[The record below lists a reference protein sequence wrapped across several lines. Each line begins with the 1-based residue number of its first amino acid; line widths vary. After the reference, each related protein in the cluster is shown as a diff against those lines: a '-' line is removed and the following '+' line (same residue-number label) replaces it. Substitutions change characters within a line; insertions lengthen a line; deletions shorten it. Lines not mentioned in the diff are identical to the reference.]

1 MRAIPALSLALVMVA
16 AGLAAQAQDMLIF
29 QLHGTVYVHGDTVPI
44 TGAMIEVL
52 GTDGSHF
59 NALSDDKGHFS
70 FTATGQQRY
79 INANT
84 SYSIRVSAEDRLVVN
99 DQVSTVGLTESTTFA
114 KEYYLAKLNVIHD
127 DFGIFIQY
135 DRHSGALDQEGET
148 MADIVAAMLDDNPTM
163 VIELRGHC
171 DANEDT
177 ILAVKRSE
185 EVMHY
190 LVKKGVEVKRIQ
202 VRRFG
207 ARESEYP
214 AAELKDQSPE
224 QREKVIAWHRR
235 VDIAAVSFDYRK

>member
-1 MRAIPALSLALVMVA
+1 MRAILALSLALGMGA
-16 AGLAAQAQDMLIF
+16 AGRAAQAQDTLGF
-29 QLHGTVYVHGDTVPI
+29 QLQGTVYVHGDTVPI
-44 TGAMIEVL
+44 TGAMIEVF

-59 NALSDDKGHFS
+59 NALSDDKGRFF
-70 FTATGQQRY
+70 FTGNGQQRY

-99 DQVSTVGLTESTTFA
+99 DQVSTVGLTESTTFV

-127 DFGIFIQY
+127 DFGIFIQF

-214 AAELKDQSPE
+214 AAELKDQTPE
-224 QREKVIAWHRR
+224 YHEKVIAWHRR
-235 VDIAAVSFDYRK
+235 VDIAAVSFDYRR